1 MNLIIV
7 GRPGATPRVLAFGH
21 GRAKTLAI
29 CGLGL
34 VFALIA
40 GFGALI
46 GARFLGPALLTGEL
60 EQARGQLQAQ
70 REELDR
76 MNQTLTRDLDALALR
91 MGRLQAEATRLNAL
105 GERLAK
111 LGKLDDG
118 EFNFREEPAMGGP
131 EAPTA
136 QAEIG
141 KGELEQALA
150 ALEHRLAAQARQLD
164 MMEGVLSNRNLDQIL
179 MPAGIPVRHGYSS
192 SGFGNRTDPFS
203 GRSEFHTGVDFN
215 GPAGSDVLAV
225 AGGVVAFAGVKDG
238 YGNVVEIDH
247 GNGYVTRYAHNQ
259 RNVVEVGRTV
269 RGGDVVAK
277 MGSTGRATGNHV
289 HLEVFLNGRLVNPT
303 EYVRNLRAGA

>member
-29 CGLGL
+29 CGLGG

-70 REELDR
+70 RDELGR

-91 MGRLQAEATRLNAL
+91 MGKLQAEATRLNAL

-141 KGELEQALA
+141 KGELELALA
-150 ALEHRLAAQARQLD
+150 ALENARIDASRKVKSL
-164 MMEGVLSNRNLDQIL
+164 V
-179 MPAGIPVRHGYSS
+179 GIH
-192 SGFGNRTDPFS
+192 
-203 GRSEFHTGVDFN
+203 
-215 GPAGSDVLAV
+215 
-225 AGGVVAFAGVKDG
+225 
-238 YGNVVEIDH
+238 
-247 GNGYVTRYAHNQ
+247 
-259 RNVVEVGRTV
+259 
-269 RGGDVVAK
+269 
-277 MGSTGRATGNHV
+277 
-289 HLEVFLNGRLVNPT
+289 
-303 EYVRNLRAGA
+303 

>member
-21 GRAKTLAI
+21 GKAKILAI
-29 CGLGL
+29 CGLGAM
-34 VFALIA
+34 FAVIA
-40 GFGALI
+40 GFGALL
-46 GARFLGPALLTGEL
+46 GARFLGPAMLTREL
-60 EQARGQLQAQ
+60 DEARVQLQSQ
-70 REELDR
+70 REELGKV
-76 MNQTLTRDLDALALR
+76 NQALTRDLDALALR
-91 MGRLQAEATRLNAL
+91 LGKLQAETTRLNAL

-136 QAEIG
+136 QSEVSKTDLERSLAE
-141 KGELEQALA
+141 
-150 ALEHRLAAQARQLD
+150 LEHRLATQARQLD
-164 MMEGVLSNRNLDQIL
+164 MMEGVLSDRNLDQIL
-179 MPAGIPVRHGYSS
+179 MPAGIPVRNGYIS
-192 SGFGNRTDPFS
+192 SGFGSRTDPFS

-225 AGGVVAFAGVKDG
+225 AGGVVSFVGVKEG

-259 RNVVEVGRTV
+259 KYVVEVGRTV
-269 RGGDVVAK
+269 RGGDVIAK

-289 HLEVFLNGRLVNPT
+289 HLEVWLNDKLVNPT
-303 EYVRNLRAGA
+303 EYVRKLRAGA